1 MKGFKEKQTDK
12 GNLELKKELE
22 EKGIEVK
29 VGEKDNLKKV
39 LVINIVLTV
48 GAIIALIILCYF
60 NWDDI
65 VEAYDMLLKDKI
77 SEIINKLSSFF
88 F

>member
-29 VGEKDNLKKV
+29 VGEK
-39 LVINIVLTV
+39 
-48 GAIIALIILCYF
+48 
-60 NWDDI
+60 
-65 VEAYDMLLKDKI
+65 
-77 SEIINKLSSFF
+77 
-88 F
+88 